1 VIRQRTAVLVTA
13 VLVVAESRV
22 ARMGSRIKVLAVV
35 GTLALAGCQ
44 QDVYSNL
51 SEIEAN
57 QMLAVLTANGIS
69 VDKVSRGSKDGFT
82 IAVDHRDMLRAI
94 ALLSDA
100 GYPKSSHVPL
110 SKMFEKTG
118 IMSSPFEERVR
129 YINALGSEVAQT
141 LSQIDGVIA
150 ARVHIVL
157 PDAPSLGQPVKPSS
171 AAVFIKHQPG
181 VDLDFF
187 QPQIRRLVSSA
198 IEGLEYSAVTVVLV
212 DATPTKVNTM
222 APGESPRMLEI
233 LPGLNITEASQK
245 RFWEIVIGLGVSFT
259 LLVAFGIASFLGLW
273 HRGRPSKR
281 SSAEPNSTM
290 MVEPS

>member
-1 VIRQRTAVLVTA
+1 MGG
-13 VLVVAESRV
+13 LVVV
-22 ARMGSRIKVLAVV
+22 VGGGARMGSRIRVFAVIAA
-35 GTLALAGCQ
+35 LALAGCQ

-57 QMLAVLTANGIS
+57 QMLAALTANGIS
-69 VDKVSRGSKDGFT
+69 VDKVSKGSKDGFT
-82 IAVDHRDMLRAI
+82 IAVDRRDMLRAI
-94 ALLSDA
+94 ALLRDA
-100 GYPKSSHVPL
+100 GYPKGTHVPL

-129 YINALGSEVAQT
+129 YINALGEEVAQT

-212 DATPTKVNTM
+212 DAAPTKVSSI
-222 APGESPRMLEI
+222 APGEPPRMVEI
-233 LPGLNITEASQK
+233 LPGINITEASQP
-245 RFWEIVIGLGVSFT
+245 RLWEIAIGLGVT
-259 LLVAFGIASFLGLW
+259 LALLVAFGVASLLGPW
-273 HRGRPSKR
+273 RRGRPSKR
-281 SSAEPNSTM
+281 PSAEPGSAM

>member
-1 VIRQRTAVLVTA
+1 
-13 VLVVAESRV
+13 
-22 ARMGSRIKVLAVV
+22 MGSRIKVLAIV
-35 GTLALAGCQ
+35 GALALAGCQ
-44 QDVYSNL
+44 QDVYSSL
-51 SEIEAN
+51 SETEAN
-57 QMLAVLTANGIS
+57 QMLAILTANGIS
-69 VDKVSRGSKDGFT
+69 VDKVSKGSKEGFT
-82 IAVDHRDMLRAI
+82 IAVDRRDMLRAI
-94 ALLSDA
+94 ALLRDA
-100 GYPKSSHVPL
+100 GFPKSAHVPL
-110 SKMFEKTG
+110 SKTFEKTG

-129 YINALGSEVAQT
+129 YINALGEEVAQT

-212 DATPTKVNTM
+212 DAAPTKVSAI
-222 APGESPRMLEI
+222 APGELPRMVEI
-233 LPGLNITEASQK
+233 LPGLNISEASQK
-245 RFWEIVIGLGVSFT
+245 RFWEIAIGLAVT
-259 LLVAFGIASFLGLW
+259 LALLVAFGIASLFGPW
-273 HRGRPSKR
+273 RRGRPNKR
-281 SSAEPNSTM
+281 PSAEAGSAM